1 MKESY
6 VSKLNPYI
14 SRKLYMDFIPKQSLK
29 LMKEIHNY
37 ITIQRR
43 WRYILKQRLLKS
55 NLYITPIKKTY
66 NKKFG
71 KPCSK
76 KDWEEQ
82 ELREKNNE
90 PVMWDGPPL
99 NITQPRVND
108 IMSIWKH
115 NKHVIMYKI
124 TDVYSS
130 KCRLDSW
137 SMNIGQRDRR
147 VIYLQKLMVIN
158 WETWIELGGPSRC
171 MGTTILKKSRDNL
184 ISYIHKTISK
194 KC

>member
-1 MKESY
+1 
-6 VSKLNPYI
+6 
-14 SRKLYMDFIPKQSLK
+14 MDFKPKNSLK
-29 LMKEIHNY
+29 LIKEKRSY

-43 WRYILKQRLLKS
+43 WRYILNKRLLTS
-55 NLYITPIKKTY
+55 NVYITPIKKTY
-66 NKKFG
+66 NTKLG

-82 ELREKNNE
+82 ELRETNHK

-99 NITQPRVND
+99 HITQPRVND

-115 NKHVIMYKI
+115 KKHVIIYKI

-158 WETWIELGGPSRC
+158 WDIWIELGCPSRC
-171 MGTTILKKSRDNL
+171 MGTSILKKSRDKL
-184 ISYIHKTISK
+184 IPYIRKTIYKNS
-194 KC
+194 